1 MWVQY
6 RTNILL
12 QKVKDYE
19 KLGILDYLSVL
30 SIDVVN
36 NNKSMIEYRLMSNE
50 ILTLKS
56 SVI

>member
-6 RTNILL
+6 WTNILL